1 MIRYPDETRQAALET
16 YRNEGIKT
24 ACERFHVPS
33 STIYRWLNI
42 EKREVLLA
50 QAGNGIPEHDHE
62 ETAFPESTQA
72 DIQSC
77 EDKFTA
83 SAGNEVVEDLQS
95 EEQPDEADIPD
106 MLTLL
111 AAENEK
117 LRSKNMQLRK
127 ALQAFVL

>member
-50 QAGNGIPEHDHE
+50 QAGN
-62 ETAFPESTQA
+62 
-72 DIQSC
+72 
-77 EDKFTA
+77 
-83 SAGNEVVEDLQS
+83 EVVEDLQS

-117 LRSKNMQLRK
+117 LRSMNMQLRK